1 MMVSKT
7 FRTSKC
13 TTNFATGKIECQDK
27 FESVEQLFKHVNTSH
42 IPTEIDVAPVN
53 ELRNAGFLRLP
64 SGRTLSDYKN
74 FCSAKSGWQ
83 LSVLNG
89 MRSSYNEQKLPE
101 VGKLGALIFDEVK
114 IKGGGGYY
122 LIHLHGR

>member
-1 MMVSKT
+1 MYS
-7 FRTSKC
+7 
-13 TTNFATGKIECQDK
+13 
-27 FESVEQLFKHVNTSH
+27 
-42 IPTEIDVAPVN
+42 
-53 ELRNAGFLRLP
+53 ELRNASFLRLP

-114 IKGGGGYY
+114 IKEGLLFDPIYMGANWLYRSG
-122 LIHLHGR
+122 L